1 MNETTSI
8 KLRPDFLTVLCILTF
23 IGSGYGII
31 NSTTS
36 YFKPDNQEVI
46 VEIDD
51 AFEEAM
57 DNNNLNEE
65 QRDMF
70 ENFRDSLKVSLTSE
84 SIKNISI
91 VNILSYLATLA
102 GAFLMWNLTKKGF
115 FVYIFGILIMIGG
128 TLAVYD
134 GIIGALMTGASAFV
148 GILFIIL
155 YGANLKHMR

>member
-1 MNETTSI
+1 
-8 KLRPDFLTVLCILTF
+8 
-23 IGSGYGII
+23 
-31 NSTTS
+31 
-36 YFKPDNQEVI
+36 
-46 VEIDD
+46 
-51 AFEEAM
+51 M

-70 ENFRDSLKVSLTSE
+70 ENFRDSLKASLTSE